1 MEKDKIPKSFFSWFE
16 KHFAVEKDLIDINA
30 EYDKTLTLEENQN
43 IFMDKF
49 SMYYAEN
56 QQEMKEK
63 AKALEEEREKIDF
76 EQRKALLEER
86 LGIEINFVR

>member
-1 MEKDKIPKSFFSWFE
+1 MSKEKIPKSFFSWFK
-16 KHFAVEKDLIDINA
+16 KHFAVERDLIDINA

-49 SMYYAEN
+49 SMYYVES

-63 AKALEEEREKIDF
+63 VKALEGEKKKMDF
-76 EQRKALLEER
+76 EQRKNLLEQR